1 MKRDAVVG
9 EWRDLEARVLESPE
23 VRGTSMV
30 AVVGPE
36 EGWEDHVMRIVT
48 VEPGGYTPR
57 HAHPWPHINLVLDGE
72 GTVRTGEEI
81 RKIRKGSYA
90 FLPSG
95 LEHQFVNT
103 GESPLELVCI
113 VPCEGHV

>member
-1 MKRDAVVG
+1 MKHNAVVG
-9 EWRDLEARVLESPE
+9 NWRSLESKVLSSPA
-23 VRGTSMV
+23 VKGAAMC

-36 EGWEDHVMRIVT
+36 DGWEDHVMRIVT

-72 GTVRTGEEI
+72 GTVRVGEEI
-81 RKIRKGSYA
+81 REIQKGSYA
-90 FLPSG
+90 FLPAG

-103 GESPLELVCI
+103 GAGPLELVCI
-113 VPCEGHV
+113 VPREGHV